1 MKQIVKTFNNSIKK
15 TIFKVLNKTNIN
27 FKISKLNIIKKF
39 NKFSIN
45 KIFDSHNKTNS
56 KHPISRFN
64 KYLITII
71 SLLFSYLFY
80 LSIPILYDKNWVQ
93 TNIENQLFKDF
104 KIHFSLSSDISYRIL
119 PSPHYLIENSKIF
132 KEDNKVVSLAEIRTL
147 KVFVSQKNFFNKEKM
162 LLKYIKIADA
172 DFTLLSGDLELLK
185 KSTNDKF
192 SNKKIEINKSNIFF
206 KDNLEEVIF
215 IIKISKAFL
224 FQDDENLLNLF
235 KIKGDIFN
243 IPFNLDYKKNLN
255 PLKREEFNI
264 VAKMLK
270 LNIFNE
276 SSLKKNNDQ
285 VGNNIISFLNS
296 EIDTNY
302 KIENGIVIF
311 NSNNS
316 RIKTSKIDY
325 SGELSINPFDL
336 NLNIDVGNYD
346 LRKFFKYN
354 SFLNELIKTDLLF
367 NDHIS
372 ISTLIK
378 ANSNSNRKIFQKAKI
393 NFNIINGK
401 LNIDKTRLTNEKI
414 GFLELENSK
423 LSLVSDDLI
432 LNTDIVVNIKNAKE
446 LFSLLQTNKKFK
458 NEIKSA
464 LINLDYNF
472 LSNEIKFNNI
482 KIDNQEISDE
492 LLRIIDNFN
501 DNELNNWNK
510 SKRILNIFFEAYAG

>member
-1 MKQIVKTFNNSIKK
+1 MKQIVKIFNNSIKK

-39 NKFSIN
+39 NKIAI
-45 KIFDSHNKTNS
+45 KTIFNFQNKTNS
-56 KHPISRFN
+56 QLQISRFN
-64 KYLITII
+64 KYLITFI
-71 SLLFSYLFY
+71 SLLFTYLFY

-119 PSPHYLIENSKIF
+119 PSPHYLIKNSKIF

-185 KSTNDKF
+185 KNTNNKF

-224 FQDDENLLNLF
+224 FQDEENLLNLF
-235 KIKGDIFN
+235 QIKGDIFN
-243 IPFNLDYKKNLN
+243 IPFNFDYKKNLN
-255 PLKREEFNI
+255 SLKREEFNI
-264 VAKMLK
+264 VVKMLK

-276 SSLKKNNDQ
+276 DSLKENNDH

-311 NSNNS
+311 NSNDS

-336 NLNIDVGNYD
+336 NLNINVGNYD

-372 ISTLIK
+372 ISTSIK

-401 LNIDKTRLTNEKI
+401 LNIDKTRLINEKI
-414 GFLELENSK
+414 GFLELKNSK
-423 LSLVSDDLI
+423 LSLVNDSLI
-432 LNTDIVVNIKNAKE
+432 LNTDIAVNIKNPKE
-446 LFSLLQTNKKFK
+446 LFSLLQTNKRFK
-458 NEIKSA
+458 REIKSA
-464 LINLDYNF
+464 LINLDFNF

-482 KIDNQEISDE
+482 KIDNQEIDDE

-510 SKRILNIFFEAYAG
+510 SKRILNIFFEAYSG